1 MVMQFPA
8 MRNAGCPKAPRD
20 FPSTEEG
27 ISPSGSPG
35 TPLPLPR
42 VCRDVRQGGGA
53 YADVRANF
61 SYINR
66 LPDFL
71 TNGASR
77 AGFAIL
83 SSAKKRGKRSKSTP
97 VKLCRHFCSYV
108 L

>member
-71 TNGASR
+71 TNGASW